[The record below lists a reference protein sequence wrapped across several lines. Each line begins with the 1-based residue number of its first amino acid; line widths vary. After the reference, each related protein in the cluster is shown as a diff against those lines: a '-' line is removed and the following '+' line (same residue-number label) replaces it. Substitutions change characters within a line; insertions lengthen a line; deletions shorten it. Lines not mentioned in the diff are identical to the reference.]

1 MESERIHRSSSFTAQ
16 RSAIYRGTGS
26 KSLQGLRLVPPRVD
40 TNPLISFYKA
50 SSRDPGR
57 VSGYGKA
64 GYESRTTHRYRLPR
78 ISSRLDIQEDID
90 RRYRFP
96 PFSSRSL
103 AYRLFLP
110 FFFLSHRSPFPS
122 FLSLSLS
129 LPPSICRVVFQSSP
143 KRLRKA
149 HARSARVTRRGGRRG
164 RVASFS
170 FVRSFGKSTSSD

>member
-129 LPPSICRVVFQSSP
+129 PSLYLSRRFSIFPEEAEEGARTERACHAKGRQ
-143 KRLRKA
+143 KRE
-149 HARSARVTRRGGRRG
+149 G
-164 RVASFS
+164 RVL
-170 FVRSFGKSTSSD
+170 FVRS